1 MNIALFASGKGT
13 NVKNILHYF
22 KGNKTVNITFIGTNN
37 SQSGAIFHAKSYQI
51 PYLIFQKEDLN
62 NPDKIIKKLNQE
74 NIDLLVLAGFL
85 LKLPAL
91 FIHNFKGN
99 IINIHPSLL
108 PKYGG
113 KGMYGD
119 HIHKEVLKNKEKYTG
134 ITFHYVNENYDEGKI
149 ISQHPILIS
158 DSETLTTLKEKISQ
172 LELLNYPIIISS
184 FKDE

>member
-13 NVKNILHYF
+13 NVENILHYF
-22 KGNKTVNITFIGTNN
+22 KNSKSVNIVFIGTNN
-37 SQSGAIFHAKSYQI
+37 PKSGAILHAKNYQI
-51 PYLIFQKEDLN
+51 IN
-62 NPDKIIKKLNQE
+62 KLNQE

-85 LKLPAL
+85 LKLPSNL
-91 FIHNFKGN
+91 IRNFKGK

-119 HIHKEVLKNKEKYTG
+119 HIHKKVLKNKEKYTG

-149 ISQHPILIS
+149 ISQHSFLIS
-158 DSETLTTLKEKISQ
+158 SSETLSTLKEKISQ
-172 LELLNYPIIISS
+172 LELLNYPTIISS
-184 FKDE
+184 FKNE

>member
-13 NVKNILHYF
+13 NVENILHYF
-22 KGNKTVNITFIGTNN
+22 KNSKSVNIVFIGTNN
-37 SQSGAIFHAKSYQI
+37 PKSGAILHAKNYQK
-51 PYLIFQKEDLN
+51 PCFVFQKEDLTKTN
-62 NPDKIIKKLNQE
+62 KIINKLNQE

-85 LKLPAL
+85 LKLPSNL
-91 FIHNFKGN
+91 IRNFKGK

-119 HIHKEVLKNKEKYTG
+119 HIHKKVLKNKEKHTG

-149 ISQHPILIS
+149 ISQHSFTIS
-158 DSETLTTLKEKISQ
+158 NSETLSTLIEKISQ
-172 LELLNYPIIISS
+172 LELLNYPTIISS
-184 FKDE
+184 FKNE

>member
-22 KGNKTVNITFIGTNN
+22 KGNKNVNIAFIGTNN

-62 NPDKIIKKLNQE
+62 NPDKVIKKLNQE

-119 HIHKEVLKNKEKYTG
+119 HIHKK
-134 ITFHYVNENYDEGKI
+134 F
-149 ISQHPILIS
+149 
-158 DSETLTTLKEKISQ
+158 
-172 LELLNYPIIISS
+172 
-184 FKDE
+184 